1 MRERE
6 IESIMLINWYYVG
19 CKLHKPKSINT
30 EFVGKYLYKKI
41 NRNLIIE
48 HDNFSPSIIRKT
60 FAFLLIILVKFKF
73 STIIF

>member
-1 MRERE
+1 MHERE
-6 IESIMLINWYYVG
+6 IESIMLINWYYIG

-30 EFVGKYLYKKI
+30 EFVEKYLYKKI

-48 HDNFSPSIIRKT
+48 HNNFSLSIIRKT
-60 FAFLLIILVKFKF
+60 FTFLFIILLRFRF

>member
-1 MRERE
+1 MRKKE

-19 CKLHKPKSINT
+19 CKIDKPKSINT

-41 NRNLIIE
+41 NKTHAIE
-48 HDNFSPSIIRKT
+48 HSNFFNLLSKT
-60 FAFLLIILVKFKF
+60 FSFFFIILVRFRF